1 MKIPYN
7 HFVPF
12 AVLALAVLILAAG
25 ALLIPQKETASS
37 FLTLTYPSPERSESL
52 LLVCGGVTAVLDPSE
67 DDEERLAVILRD
79 RRIKK
84 IDFVF
89 TTKSRETIS
98 SIAGIP
104 VGETVRLGDCPDGI
118 PIGEAQL
125 NMKSGVPVLRHGDM
139 TFDVLPLT
147 NSHPHLRGASVLVSD
162 GEMIRVQPDGSRW
175 E

>member
-1 MKIPYN
+1 MKMPYS

-12 AVLALAVLILAAG
+12 AVLALAVLILTAG
-25 ALLIPQKETASS
+25 ALLVPQSESAAS

-67 DDEERLAVILRD
+67 DDEERLAVILQN

-84 IDFVF
+84 IDIVL
-89 TTKSRETIS
+89 TTKPRDPVPSV
-98 SIAGIP
+98 AGIP
-104 VGETVRLGDCPDGI
+104 VGKTVRLGDFPDGMM
-118 PIGEAQL
+118 IGESL
-125 NMKSGVPVLRHGDM
+125 LVMKSGVPVLRHGDM

-147 NSHPHLRGASVLVSD
+147 NSHPLLRGASVLVSD
-162 GEMIRVQPDGSRW
+162 GEKIRVQPDGSRW

>member
-1 MKIPYN
+1 MKMPYN

-12 AVLALAVLILAAG
+12 AVLALAVLILAAS
-25 ALLIPQKETASS
+25 ALLVPQNQSAAS
-37 FLTLTYPSPERSESL
+37 FLTVTYPSPDRSESL

-67 DDEERLAVILRD
+67 DDGERLAVILQN

-84 IDFVF
+84 IDFVL
-89 TTKSRETIS
+89 TTKTHETIS

-104 VGETVRLGDCPDGI
+104 VGETVSLGDSPDGI
-118 PIGEAQL
+118 PIGDAL
-125 NMKSGVPVLRHGDM
+125 LILKSGVPVLRHGKM

-147 NSHPHLRGASVLVSD
+147 ENHPRLRGASVVVSD
-162 GEMIRVQPDGSRW
+162 GEKIRVQPDGSRW